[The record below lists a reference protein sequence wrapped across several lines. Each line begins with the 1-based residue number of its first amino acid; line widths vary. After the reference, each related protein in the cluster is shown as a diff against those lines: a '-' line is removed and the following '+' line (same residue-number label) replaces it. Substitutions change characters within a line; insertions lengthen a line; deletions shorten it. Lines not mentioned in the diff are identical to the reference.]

1 MESLEI
7 AHKLLQLITRTLIQ
21 MITLKHKVSNPLLS
35 LSCLFFSL
43 LVYRLVRL
51 CACKNAQSLCALC
64 ACVST
69 MGRRVVEGPEVCH
82 TPENGQG
89 QSSISDPSSS
99 PSSFTLCCHGM
110 SRWVTVSL
118 ATGCFLRS
126 EGDAGRLVDGG
137 GRGWGRGGCCSRW
150 AEQPHELHKQG
161 KQLSAITHH
170 VSVFLVCVF
179 LPPPRTPTHP
189 CFLLIN
195 TRPWLKQQ
203 HEPNEAPFAYTCC
216 VKSECEFTLTWS
228 C

>member
-21 MITLKHKVSNPLLS
+21 MITLNHKVSNPLLS

-137 GRGWGRGGCCSRW
+137 GRGWGRGGVVVVGRNSLMSYTSRVNNF
-150 AEQPHELHKQG
+150 QPL
-161 KQLSAITHH
+161 LTTCLFFWF
-170 VSVFLVCVF
+170 VFFCPPLA
-179 LPPPRTPTHP
+179 PPPTH
-189 CFLLIN
+189 
-195 TRPWLKQQ
+195 
-203 HEPNEAPFAYTCC
+203 A
-216 VKSECEFTLTWS
+216 S